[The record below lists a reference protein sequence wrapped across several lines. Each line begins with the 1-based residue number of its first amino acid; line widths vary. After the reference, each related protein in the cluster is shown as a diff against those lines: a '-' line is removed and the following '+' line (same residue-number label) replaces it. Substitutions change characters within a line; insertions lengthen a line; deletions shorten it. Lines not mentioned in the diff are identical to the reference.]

1 MHNLGHIFKEVD
13 SMENRRW
20 WVKFISMWTKT
31 QQIHSFDTEEEAKW
45 FADQVNGE
53 ILDWTYES

>member
-1 MHNLGHIFKEVD
+1 MK
-13 SMENRRW
+13 NRRW